1 MSNFNLEQLVELVQ
15 FAHIPP
21 AVVQRRNDVFEQDVA
36 VRHFCTQLGI
46 QYVAYSSLG
55 TQHTHSG
62 GENPVLHSSSLQAI
76 AKEKGVSV
84 AQVSSYLLPDQV
96 PSHDLLCQSFFTTE
110 K

>member
-1 MSNFNLEQLVELVQ
+1 MSNFNLDQLVELVE

-55 TQHTHSG
+55 TQHTHA

-76 AKEKGVSV
+76 AKEKDASV
-84 AQVSSYLLPDQV
+84 AQVSGSHLC
-96 PSHDLLCQSFFTTE
+96 PS
-110 K
+110 